1 MQEPVT
7 TFEVNGQAIWA
18 ARMQAGTEVK
28 ALAAAAGISD
38 SYLRKLE
45 RGIRK
50 HMKPGPYLRLRTAL
64 NASEQQLLA
73 PNGEPDEAERK

>member
-7 TFEVNGQAIWA
+7 TFEVNGEAIWA
-18 ARMQAGTEVK
+18 ARMQAGIEVQD
-28 ALAAAAGISD
+28 LARDAGISD

-50 HMKPGPYLRLRTAL
+50 RMKPGPYSRLRAAL
-64 NASEQQLLA
+64 NANETELLA
-73 PNGEPDEAERK
+73 PHRGPQDTEGR